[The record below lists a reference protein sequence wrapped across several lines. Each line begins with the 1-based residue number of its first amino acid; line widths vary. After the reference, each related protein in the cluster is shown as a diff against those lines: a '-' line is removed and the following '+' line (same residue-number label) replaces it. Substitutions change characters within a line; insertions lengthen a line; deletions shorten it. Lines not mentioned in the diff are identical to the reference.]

1 MWKLALARD
10 AIMLTIGAHAVAFAP
25 DASKTSSKNWRWAL
39 AWRSRSG
46 DSGRETGRGI
56 ETGKRGIETGKRGI
70 KTGKRGIKTGKP
82 GIESGKRIWP

>member
-10 AIMLTIGAHAVAFAP
+10 AIVLGIGAHTIAFTP
-25 DASKTSSKNWRWAL
+25 DASESSSQDRRWAL

-56 ETGKRGIETGKRGI
+56 ETGKRGNETGKRGI
-70 KTGKRGIKTGKP
+70 ETGKP
-82 GIESGKRIWP
+82 GIDSGKRIWP